1 MEDSILLTIKKLL
14 GVGDD
19 DDSFDVDLITHINSV
34 FGVLWQLGVGPYEG
48 YEITDATNVW
58 SEFLPDRKYLNTV
71 KTYISLKVKK
81 IFDPPQSSSVMEALT
96 NVINEYEC
104 QCRHHRVSGQPRKYC
119 RTYRNHSCRL
129 CRREHKQRL

>member
-1 MEDSILLTIKKLL
+1 MEDSILLTIKKLI

-19 DDSFDVDLITHINSV
+19 DDSFDLDLITHINSV

-48 YEITDATNVW
+48 YAIEDENNVW

-71 KTYISLKVKK
+71 KTYMSLKVKK

-96 NVINEYEC
+96 NTINEYEW
-104 QCRHHRVSGQPRKYC
+104 RIHVMVDPDDL
-119 RTYRNHSCRL
+119 HSV
-129 CRREHKQRL
+129 